1 MLFVTSKG
9 GGLKDEIGQL
19 LKTMPWLFIEKIH
32 ADLVTLMTDTTEN
45 LGKEAQRYYGFN
57 TPQRLFVGYTLA
69 VLVDLTVLNL
79 FEEYWS
85 YVTIQSFTI
94 SLAAAILLQVLLK
107 LSIAAEHRI
116 ANYFKSKQG
125 VLPKV
130 LRGLFTYVILV
141 GSKIIML
148 EAINI
153 MFGDKVVFTGPLNG
167 VVAFFAVIFII
178 LIAEITVGKIYFALE
193 DKTAKSPET

>member
-1 MLFVTSKG
+1 MSNDVQK
-9 GGLKDEIGQL
+9 K
-19 LKTMPWLFIEKIH
+19 
-32 ADLVTLMTDTTEN
+32 EN
-45 LGKEAQRYYGFN
+45 EPLRRYGFN

-94 SLAAAILLQVLLK
+94 SLAAAILLQLLLK
-107 LSIAAEHRI
+107 LSIAAEHHL
-116 ANYFKSKQG
+116 ANYFKSKEG
-125 VLPKV
+125 LAPKIF
-130 LRGLFTYVILV
+130 RGFSTYIILV

-153 MFGDKVVFTGPLNG
+153 LFGDKVVFSGPLNG
-167 VVAFFAVIFII
+167 VVAFFAVIFVI
-178 LIAEITVGKIYFALE
+178 LITEITVSKIYFALE
-193 DKTAKSPET
+193 DKPDKK